1 MSESKDCSNESVN
14 GGMNQSYS
22 KALRILY
29 KSSGSL
35 DSFSLFRKLML
46 PVSGYSAVVEGLARQ
61 SYIVVEEDRIRTLP
75 KGTNYV
81 ETSVFDEATKFKSWR
96 EIPAKLLGRR
106 IDLTDFYIP
115 SLKILDEKT
124 FRVAKGK

>member
-1 MSESKDCSNESVN
+1 
-14 GGMNQSYS
+14 MNQSYS